1 MQKKYYLA
9 ALAFL
14 ALPIMY
20 ADATPVVS
28 VAPAADDTI
37 IVDRDELID
46 VLRRVATSEIRN
58 QNRPMRNMRQQ
69 TRGRS
74 YRQISPGQTIPVYNS
89 SSRRVEYIPVYVPQ
103 VGKIQGY
110 QPYLPIQNLQPNSLD
125 ATDSQ
130 DAQQLQE
137 QIDQLQKQIELLSQT
152 VIDPALRQQI
162 DSMAKQQNALRAKKD
177 TVIMR
182 APVNS
187 PTEQCCQEK
196 ALVEP
201 AHPVKVT
208 PFDTNLRQVFFEISS
223 NQLSK
228 EAERTLD
235 AVVDVLKNNRNLKV
249 ELTGF
254 SSKDGPKAFNK
265 DLAMQRMNS
274 VRSYLVNH
282 GVNTNQISALSYGI
296 DKKSEMK
303 TYARRVELCISL

>member
-46 VLRRVATSEIRN
+46 VLRRVATSEKRN

-103 VGKIQGY
+103 VGRTQGF
-110 QPYLPIQNLQPNSLD
+110 QPYLPTQNLQPNSSD
-125 ATDSQ
+125 AKESQ
-130 DAQQLQE
+130 EVQQLQE
-137 QIDQLQKQIELLSQT
+137 QIDQLQKQIEVLSQT
-152 VIDPALRQQI
+152 VKDPTLRQQVE
-162 DSMAKQQNALRAKKD
+162 SMAKQQNALRAKKD
-177 TVIMR
+177 TIMMK
-182 APVNS
+182 APVNN

-196 ALVEP
+196 APVEP

-228 EAERTLD
+228 EAEHTLD

>member
-103 VGKIQGY
+103 VGRVQGF
-110 QPYLPIQNLQPNSLD
+110 QPYLPTQNLQPNSSD
-125 ATDSQ
+125 AKESQ
-130 DAQQLQE
+130 EVQQLQE
-137 QIDQLQKQIELLSQT
+137 QIDQLQKQIEVLSQT
-152 VIDPALRQQI
+152 VKDPTLRQQVE
-162 DSMAKQQNALRAKKD
+162 SMAKQQNALRAKKD
-177 TVIMR
+177 TIMMK
-182 APVNS
+182 APVNN

-196 ALVEP
+196 APVEP

-228 EAERTLD
+228 EAEHTLD

-274 VRSYLVNH
+274 VRAYLVNH

>member
-46 VLRRVATSEIRN
+46 VLRRVATSEKRK

-103 VGKIQGY
+103 VGRTQGF
-110 QPYLPIQNLQPNSLD
+110 QPYLPTQNLQPNSSD
-125 ATDSQ
+125 AKESQ
-130 DAQQLQE
+130 EVQQLQE
-137 QIDQLQKQIELLSQT
+137 QIDQLQKQIEVLSQT
-152 VIDPALRQQI
+152 VKDPTLRQQVE
-162 DSMAKQQNALRAKKD
+162 SMAKQQNALRAKKD
-177 TVIMR
+177 TIMMK
-182 APVNS
+182 APVNN

-196 ALVEP
+196 APVEP

-228 EAERTLD
+228 EAEHTLD

-249 ELTGF
+249 ELIGF

>member
-58 QNRPMRNMRQQ
+58 QNRPMRSMRQQ

-89 SSRRVEYIPVYVPQ
+89 SSRRIEYIPVYVPQ
-103 VGKIQGY
+103 VGRVQGF
-110 QPYLPIQNLQPNSLD
+110 QPYLPTQNLQPNSSD
-125 ATDSQ
+125 AKESQ
-130 DAQQLQE
+130 EVKQLQE
-137 QIDQLQKQIELLSQT
+137 QIE
-152 VIDPALRQQI
+152 
-162 DSMAKQQNALRAKKD
+162 SMAKQQNALRAKKD
-177 TVIMR
+177 TLIMR
-182 APVNS
+182 APANN

-228 EAERTLD
+228 EAEHTLD
-235 AVVDVLKNNRNLKV
+235 AVVDVLKNDRNLKV

-274 VRSYLVNH
+274 VRAYLVNH

>member
-103 VGKIQGY
+103 VGRTQGF
-110 QPYLPIQNLQPNSLD
+110 QPYLPTQNLQPNSSD
-125 ATDSQ
+125 AKESQ
-130 DAQQLQE
+130 EVQQLQE
-137 QIDQLQKQIELLSQT
+137 QIDQLQKQIEVLSQT
-152 VIDPALRQQI
+152 VKDPTLRQQVE
-162 DSMAKQQNALRAKKD
+162 SMAKQQNALRAKKD
-177 TVIMR
+177 TLMMK
-182 APVNS
+182 APVNN

-196 ALVEP
+196 APVEP

-228 EAERTLD
+228 EAEHTLD

>member
-69 TRGRS
+69 IRGRS

-89 SSRRVEYIPVYVPQ
+89 SSRRIEYIPVYVPQ
-103 VGKIQGY
+103 VGRGQGF
-110 QPYLPIQNLQPNSLD
+110 QPYLPTQNLQPNSSD
-125 ATDSQ
+125 ARESQ
-130 DAQQLQE
+130 EVKQLQE
-137 QIDQLQKQIELLSQT
+137 QIDQLQKQIEVLSQT
-152 VIDPALRQQI
+152 VKDPTLRQQVE
-162 DSMAKQQNALRAKKD
+162 SMAKQQNALRAQKD
-177 TVIMR
+177 TLIMR
-182 APVNS
+182 APVNN

-228 EAERTLD
+228 EAEHTLD
-235 AVVDVLKNNRNLKV
+235 AVADVLKNNRNLKV

-274 VRSYLVNH
+274 VRTYLVNH

>member
-37 IVDRDELID
+37 TVDRDELID
-46 VLRRVATSEIRN
+46 VLRRVATSEKRN
-58 QNRPMRNMRQQ
+58 QNRQMRNMRQQ

-74 YRQISPGQTIPVYNS
+74 HRQISPGQTIPVYNS

-103 VGKIQGY
+103 VGRTQGF
-110 QPYLPIQNLQPNSLD
+110 QPNMPTQNLQPNSSD
-125 ATDSQ
+125 AKESQ
-130 DAQQLQE
+130 EVKQLQE
-137 QIDQLQKQIELLSQT
+137 QIDQLQKQIEVLSQT
-152 VIDPALRQQI
+152 VKDPTLRQQVE
-162 DSMAKQQNALRAKKD
+162 SMAKQQNALRAKKD
-177 TVIMR
+177 TIMMK
-182 APVNS
+182 APVNN

-196 ALVEP
+196 APVEP

-228 EAERTLD
+228 EAEHTLD

-274 VRSYLVNH
+274 VRSYLINH

>member
-46 VLRRVATSEIRN
+46 VLRRVATSEKRK

-103 VGKIQGY
+103 VGRTQGF
-110 QPYLPIQNLQPNSLD
+110 QPYLPTQNLQPNSSD
-125 ATDSQ
+125 AKESQ
-130 DAQQLQE
+130 EVQQLQE
-137 QIDQLQKQIELLSQT
+137 QIDQLQKQIEVLSQT
-152 VIDPALRQQI
+152 VKDPTLRQQVE
-162 DSMAKQQNALRAKKD
+162 SMAKQQNALRAKKD
-177 TVIMR
+177 TIMMK
-182 APVNS
+182 APVNN

-196 ALVEP
+196 APVEP

-228 EAERTLD
+228 EAEHTLD

>member
-103 VGKIQGY
+103 VGRTQGF
-110 QPYLPIQNLQPNSLD
+110 QPNMPTQNLQPNSSD
-125 ATDSQ
+125 AKESQ
-130 DAQQLQE
+130 EVKQLQE
-137 QIDQLQKQIELLSQT
+137 QIDQLQKQIEVLSQT
-152 VIDPALRQQI
+152 VKDPTLRQQVE
-162 DSMAKQQNALRAKKD
+162 SMAKQQNALRAKKD
-177 TVIMR
+177 TIMMK
-182 APVNS
+182 APVNN

-196 ALVEP
+196 APVEP

-228 EAERTLD
+228 EAEHTLD

-282 GVNTNQISALSYGI
+282 GVNMNQISALSYGI

>member
-1 MQKKYYLA
+1 MLKKNCLV
-9 ALAFL
+9 ALALL
-14 ALPIMY
+14 ALPITY

-28 VAPAADDTI
+28 VAPVADDTI
-37 IVDRDELID
+37 IVNRDELMD
-46 VLRRVATSEIRN
+46 VLRRVSTSEKRKK
-58 QNRPMRNMRQQ
+58 NRSMRNMRQQ
-69 TRGRS
+69 KREQN
-74 YRQISPGQTIPVYNS
+74 YHQISPRQTIPVYNS
-89 SSRRVEYIPVYVPQ
+89 SSRRVEYIPLYEPQ

-182 APVNS
+182 APVNN

-228 EAERTLD
+228 EAEHTLD
-235 AVVDVLKNNRNLKV
+235 AIVDVLKNNRNLKV

>member
-1 MQKKYYLA
+1 MLKKNCLV
-9 ALAFL
+9 ALALL
-14 ALPIMY
+14 ALPITY

-28 VAPAADDTI
+28 VAPVADDTI
-37 IVDRDELID
+37 IVNRDELMD
-46 VLRRVATSEIRN
+46 VLRRVSTSEKRKK
-58 QNRPMRNMRQQ
+58 NRSMRNMRQQ
-69 TRGRS
+69 KREQNYHR
-74 YRQISPGQTIPVYNS
+74 ISPGQTIPVYNS
-89 SSRRVEYIPVYVPQ
+89 SSRRVEYIPLYEPQ

-130 DAQQLQE
+130 DAQQLQ
-137 QIDQLQKQIELLSQT
+137 KQIEVLSQT
-152 VIDPALRQQI
+152 VKDPTLRQQVE
-162 DSMAKQQNALRAKKD
+162 SMAKQQNALRAKKD
-177 TVIMR
+177 TLIMR
-182 APVNS
+182 APVNN

-228 EAERTLD
+228 EAEHTLD

-274 VRSYLVNH
+274 VRAYLVNH
-282 GVNTNQISALSYGI
+282 GVNANQISALSYGI

>member
-37 IVDRDELID
+37 TVDRDELID
-46 VLRRVATSEIRN
+46 VLRRVATSEKRN
-58 QNRPMRNMRQQ
+58 QNRQMRNMRQQ

-103 VGKIQGY
+103 VGRTQGF
-110 QPYLPIQNLQPNSLD
+110 QPNMPTQNLQPNSSD
-125 ATDSQ
+125 AKESQ
-130 DAQQLQE
+130 EVKQLQE
-137 QIDQLQKQIELLSQT
+137 QIDQLQKQIEVLSQT
-152 VIDPALRQQI
+152 VKDPTLRQQVE
-162 DSMAKQQNALRAKKD
+162 SMAKQQNALRAKKD
-177 TVIMR
+177 TIMMK
-182 APVNS
+182 APVNN

-196 ALVEP
+196 APVEP

-228 EAERTLD
+228 EAEHTLD

-274 VRSYLVNH
+274 VRSYLINH

>member
-1 MQKKYYLA
+1 
-9 ALAFL
+9 
-14 ALPIMY
+14 MY

-46 VLRRVATSEIRN
+46 VLRRVATSEKRN

-103 VGKIQGY
+103 VGRTQGF
-110 QPYLPIQNLQPNSLD
+110 QPYLPTQNLQPNSSD
-125 ATDSQ
+125 AKESQ
-130 DAQQLQE
+130 EVQQLQE
-137 QIDQLQKQIELLSQT
+137 QIDQLQKQIEVLSQT
-152 VIDPALRQQI
+152 VKDPTLRQQVE
-162 DSMAKQQNALRAKKD
+162 SMAKQQNALRAKKD
-177 TVIMR
+177 TIMMK
-182 APVNS
+182 APVNN

-196 ALVEP
+196 APVEP

-228 EAERTLD
+228 EAEHTLD

>member
-37 IVDRDELID
+37 TVDRDELID
-46 VLRRVATSEIRN
+46 VLRRVATSEKRN
-58 QNRPMRNMRQQ
+58 QNRQMRNMRQQ

-103 VGKIQGY
+103 VGRTQGF
-110 QPYLPIQNLQPNSLD
+110 QPNMPTQNLQPNSSD
-125 ATDSQ
+125 AKESQ
-130 DAQQLQE
+130 EVKQLQE
-137 QIDQLQKQIELLSQT
+137 QIDQLQKQIEVLSQT
-152 VIDPALRQQI
+152 VKDPTLRQQVE
-162 DSMAKQQNALRAKKD
+162 SMAKQQNALRAKKD
-177 TVIMR
+177 TIMMK
-182 APVNS
+182 APVNN

-196 ALVEP
+196 TPVEP

-228 EAERTLD
+228 EAEHTLD

-274 VRSYLVNH
+274 VRSYLINH